1 MFILEALAK
10 LPSLK
15 ITMVRKPKKNT
26 SYHSVYYVIQILVMV
41 QIQHKTLGLLRVMT

>member
-15 ITMVRKPKKNT
+15 ITMVRKPKKKHLLSLCLLCHTNT
-26 SYHSVYYVIQILVMV
+26 GHGSNS
-41 QIQHKTLGLLRVMT
+41 T